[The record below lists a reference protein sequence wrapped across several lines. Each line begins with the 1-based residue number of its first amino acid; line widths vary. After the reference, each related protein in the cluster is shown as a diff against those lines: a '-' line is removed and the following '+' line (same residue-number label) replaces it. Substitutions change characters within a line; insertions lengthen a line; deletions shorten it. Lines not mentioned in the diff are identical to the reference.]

1 MSLIIYLKHPS
12 MTEVLDN
19 LSNYVP
25 VHTAIKMASVE
36 GKNYTVD
43 DSRLIRTLLFGDQL
57 TAAHARGAIAL
68 RDDDMTAL
76 HHLEGFVPAVADW
89 HARMCLLQVNKMLF
103 FLKSYMCVVF
113 TYLGNVEE
121 AIH

>member
-1 MSLIIYLKHPS
+1 VTLKNEAKLKE
-12 MTEVLDN
+12 MTEVLDD

-25 VHTAIKMASVE
+25 VHTAIKTASVE

-43 DSRLIRTLLFGDQL
+43 DSRLIRILLFGDQL
-57 TAAHARGAIAL
+57 TAARARGAIAL
-68 RDDDMTAL
+68 RNDDTSAL
-76 HHLEGFVPAVADW
+76 HRLEGFVPAVADW
-89 HARMCLLQVNKMLF
+89 HARMCLLWVNKILF

>member
-1 MSLIIYLKHPS
+1 MTLKNETKLKE

-25 VHTAIKMASVE
+25 VHMATKTVTVE

-43 DSRLIRTLLFGDQL
+43 DSRLIRILMFGDQL

-68 RDDDMTAL
+68 RDDDTSAL
-76 HHLEGFVPAVADW
+76 HRLEGFVPAVADW
-89 HARMCLLQVNKMLF
+89 HARMCLLQVPK
-103 FLKSYMCVVF
+103 
-113 TYLGNVEE
+113 
-121 AIH
+121 